1 MFLGDQLAFKHV
13 FFFCYLAS
21 GLSLVLNIEADDYYE
36 DFSESYGAVVDVT
49 STMEMHFPEENGY
62 LIAPGQA
69 TNIGFTK
76 VSFPKF
82 LAGHIKPHH
91 QHHFSHIKDNVYLAS
106 VIFTTKIIL
115 HV

>member
-1 MFLGDQLAFKHV
+1 MFLDDQLAFKNV
-13 FFFCYLAS
+13 FCYLAS
-21 GLSLVLNIEADDYYE
+21 GLSLVLNIEADDYCE

-76 VSFPKF
+76 VRFPKF
-82 LAGHIKPHH
+82 LSGL
-91 QHHFSHIKDNVYLAS
+91 LATS
-106 VIFTTKIIL
+106 GIPFTL
-115 HV
+115 

>member
-1 MFLGDQLAFKHV
+1 MFLGDQLAFKNV
-13 FFFCYLAS
+13 FFCYLAS

-36 DFSESYGAVVDVT
+36 DFSESDGAVVDVT

-62 LIAPGQA
+62 LLAPGQA

-82 LAGHIKPHH
+82 LAGLINPR
-91 QHHFSHIKDNVYLAS
+91 QHHFSHIKDKVYLAS
-106 VIFTTKIIL
+106 ITFTTKIIL
-115 HV
+115 YV

>member
-1 MFLGDQLAFKHV
+1 M
-13 FFFCYLAS
+13 FFCYLAS

-49 STMEMHFPEENGY
+49 STMEMHFPEENRY

-76 VSFPKF
+76 VSLPKF
-82 LAGHIKPHH
+82 LAG
-91 QHHFSHIKDNVYLAS
+91 FLATPR
-106 VIFTTKIIL
+106 ITFTL
-115 HV
+115 QVSSFLQRLFYMCNM